1 MKKITL
7 GTVIKGTFTLGIISD
22 ILAIFIPTYAVMFGC
37 LGVVLLGLT
46 AFMLL
51 FYLESDC

>member
-37 LGVVLLGLT
+37 LGVVLLGLP

-51 FYLESDC
+51 FY